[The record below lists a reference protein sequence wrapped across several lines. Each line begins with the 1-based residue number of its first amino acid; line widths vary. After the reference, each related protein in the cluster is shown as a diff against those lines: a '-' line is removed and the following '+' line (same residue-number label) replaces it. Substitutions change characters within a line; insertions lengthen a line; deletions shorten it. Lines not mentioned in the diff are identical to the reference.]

1 MTEQVT
7 IFKDIYSKDEPFYKT
22 IEHCLNRIKNGT
34 SKIPIELL
42 REGQTHHKKTLPV
55 VLWSGKFGERRDSAI
70 VEHSGY
76 VVLDFDNIDVSQS
89 KALLATDSYVFSC
102 WISPSGNGLKA
113 LIRISD
119 SSAHRD
125 HFRALEKYFDK
136 EYSLEVDPSGINESR
151 ACYESYDENIT
162 INENATVYTSRIT
175 ENAVETVQTVV
186 RRHTDY
192 TDYSK
197 LNIAAR
203 MVNQAPEGAR
213 HETLLRAAKYCG
225 GYISVS
231 RMEEAEVK
239 RVLYQEFSRVDYDS
253 DYNPKTTIIDGINY
267 GKAVPITE
275 TLSEEKSIER
285 DLAIYD
291 GDMSFISSDDDD
303 YDWIEKLARGEIK
316 IGLSTGNEELD
327 EYFRFK
333 KEFVMINGH
342 SSVGKTTSALYLIV
356 TSAVKH
362 DWKWIIYSSENNTA
376 SVKAKLMQFMVD
388 RKLHEMT
395 EDERKKAFNLVKKNF
410 TIISNRDVYSYTDLI
425 LYAQKIMVNQR
436 VDGFFIDPYNSLKIK
451 LSGSS
456 NISTHEYHYE
466 ATSELLTFSK
476 ANDIAIWVNAH
487 AVTEAQRMKGEDGL
501 PIAPFAE
508 QTEGGGKFV
517 NRCDSFLTL
526 HRKIQHP
533 DHDERRTTEI
543 HVRKV
548 RETETGGMPTPFD
561 GPFKMIMNSSMT
573 GFFCTTGTKRLF
585 TPYTF
590 ENFNN
595 NLEISNN
602 LPTLEESF

>member
-7 IFKDIYSKDEPFYKT
+7 IFKDIYSKDEPFYKSV
-22 IEHCLNRIKNGT
+22 EYCLNRIKNGG
-34 SKIPIELL
+34 SKEAILKL
-42 REGQTHHKKTLPV
+42 RNGEKQHKKTLPV
-55 VLWSGKFGERRDSAI
+55 VLWSGTFSTRKDDAI
-70 VEHSGY
+70 INHSSFI
-76 VVLDFDNIDVSQS
+76 VLDFDHIDVSQS
-89 KALLATDSYVFSC
+89 KALLATDNFVFSC
-102 WISPSGNGLKA
+102 WVSPSGNGLKA
-113 LIRISD
+113 LVKVSD

-125 HFRALEKYFDK
+125 HFRALERYFDK
-136 EYSLEVDPSGINESR
+136 EYGLEVDPSGVNESR
-151 ACYESYDENIT
+151 ACYESYDENIA
-162 INENATVYTSRIT
+162 INESASVFTSRIT
-175 ENAVETVQTVV
+175 EDAVDSVQTVV

-192 TDYSK
+192 TDYAK

-203 MVNQAPEGAR
+203 MVNQAPDGAR
-213 HETLLRAAKYCG
+213 HETLLRAAKFCG

-231 RMEEAEVK
+231 RMEEEEVK
-239 RVLYQEFSRVDYDS
+239 RVLFQEFARRDYDT
-253 DYNPKTTIIDGINY
+253 DYNPKVTIIDGINY
-267 GKAVPITE
+267 GKTVPITE

-291 GDMSFISSDDDD
+291 GDMSFVSSDDDD
-303 YDWIEKLARGEIK
+303 YDWIEKLARGEIQV
-316 IGLSTGNEELD
+316 GLSTGNEILD

-342 SSVGKTTSALYLIV
+342 SNVGKTTSALYMIV
-356 TSAVKH
+356 ASAVKH

-376 SVKAKLMQFMVD
+376 SIKAKLMQFMVD
-388 RKLHEMT
+388 RKLNEMT
-395 EDERKKAFNLVKKNF
+395 ESERKKAFALVKKNF
-410 TIISNRDVYSYTDLI
+410 IIISNNDVYSYTDLI

-451 LSGSS
+451 TSG

-517 NRCDSFLTL
+517 NRCDSFLTY

-533 DHDERRTTEI
+533 DHDERRTTEL

-548 RETETGGMPTPFD
+548 RETETGGQPTPYD
-561 GPFKMIMNSSMT
+561 EPFKMVMNSSMT
-573 GFFCTTGTKRLF
+573 GFHCLQGSRRLF

-590 ENFNN
+590 ETFDNS
-595 NLEISNN
+595 LEISNN